1 MSAHFFVC
9 VLASLIILCVVFEVE
24 VDVCCACVAVVSTEQ
39 SANKKALK
47 IIKVQERGIS
57 VLTTTDRSVLAT
69 IDRSVLTT
77 THRSFPTITYRVSV
91 FTTTDRSVL
100 TTTDRSMFSQPQTGQ
115 FSQPQTGQCSHNP
128 R

>member
-1 MSAHFFVC
+1 MFSFCVGECSFFVC
-9 VLASLIILCVVFEVE
+9 VLASLILCVVFEVE

-100 TTTDRSMFSQPQTGQ
+100 RTTDRSMFSQPQTGQ
-115 FSQPQTGQCSHNP
+115 CSHNP